1 MCIHEGGQ
9 ATIIKANDM
18 VEQCHV
24 AVKVFFKSNM
34 SYEEWQAIQFER
46 SIMLMIEHPNIMPL
60 KDYYED
66 DQNIYL
72 VMDYMVNDLR
82 NMLILLNG
90 KGLTEIFARDVF
102 YDILKAINHIHNNG
116 IVHRDIKMENIL
128 VDINES
134 NNSLII
140 QVSDFGMAAS
150 DIENDKMNQRAGT
163 LVYMAPE
170 MIQQQSCTSKIDCWA
185 LGIILFE
192 LITTQLPF
200 NSQDIEEL
208 EEMICLKELDFEK
221 IH

>member
-1 MCIHEGGQ
+1 
-9 ATIIKANDM
+9 
-18 VEQCHV
+18 
-24 AVKVFFKSNM
+24 
-34 SYEEWQAIQFER
+34 
-46 SIMLMIEHPNIMPL
+46 MLMIEHPNIMPL

-170 MIQQQSCTSKIDCWA
+170 MIQQQ
-185 LGIILFE
+185 
-192 LITTQLPF
+192 
-200 NSQDIEEL
+200 
-208 EEMICLKELDFEK
+208 
-221 IH
+221 